1 MADSDQV
8 PIWKD
13 LSAKELEQKSVH
25 FKPPPSTRT
34 MDVVDAVS
42 SSGYD
47 DLLSVQISVKKCI
60 LTFLSRENAEAIAE
74 HGIDLG
80 GSSYSLCL
88 VSEAQVEL
96 KIVDAPIWI
105 PDEEILSR
113 LSAFGTRR
121 GSVRHGFV
129 RTPAGIKIA
138 TGVRYVN
145 FRLHH
150 NRHVPSYVR
159 TTEGAGKSPIAFR
172 VTYDGQVRTCR
183 HCNLPGHLAADC
195 PRRSSRHAESASTA
209 NDSQNQHESN
219 LTQNNQRTTANT
231 TNTNSYTQQ
240 QQPRAQ
246 HQATPAKAQ
255 STTQKAFSALFT
267 PQTTSPPL
275 PLIATSRGK
284 SAHDSPDLD
293 NDGFQLAKGKH
304 TFSQAARNRTV
315 LNSSNSTLADADPQ
329 MLWARDSSASEMD
342 LIRQRVRFR
351 QSRRSSQ

>member
-1 MADSDQV
+1 MYTVYRST
-8 PIWKD
+8 
-13 LSAKELEQKSVH
+13 
-25 FKPPPSTRT
+25 TRT
-34 MDVVDAVS
+34 RMYTDRRVEAIASGKVPTKRSNAEQNS
-42 SSGYD
+42 SK
-47 DLLSVQISVKKCI
+47 ISVKR
-60 LTFLSRENAEAIAE
+60 SIAQQN
-74 HGIDLG
+74 IV
-80 GSSYSLCL
+80 GSAAKFCRKISKSLEQNW
-88 VSEAQVEL
+88 SGT
-96 KIVDAPIWI
+96 I

-129 RTPAGIKIA
+129 RTLAGIKIA

-159 TTEGAGKSPIAFR
+159 TTEGAGKSPVAFP
-172 VTYDGQVRTCR
+172 VMYDGQVRTCR

-195 PRRSSRHAESASTA
+195 PRRSSRHAESASTV

-219 LTQNNQRTTANT
+219 LTQNNQRTTGNT

-246 HQATPAKAQ
+246 HQETPATAQ

-284 SAHDSPDLD
+284 SAHVSPDLD

-304 TFSQAARNRTV
+304 TFSQAAQNRTI

-329 MLWARDSSASEMD
+329 MLWARDSSAREMD

-351 QSRRSSQ
+351 QSRKSSQ